1 MWKLVIILFEKQEV
15 EKHLITPVL
24 REEVVA
30 WVSQSNCAAMTKEIL
45 LVKVVLSFGGDS
57 RNYWAFWW
65 R

>member
-45 LVKVVLSFGGDS
+45 LVKVFSPLEG
-57 RNYWAFWW
+57 
-65 R
+65 